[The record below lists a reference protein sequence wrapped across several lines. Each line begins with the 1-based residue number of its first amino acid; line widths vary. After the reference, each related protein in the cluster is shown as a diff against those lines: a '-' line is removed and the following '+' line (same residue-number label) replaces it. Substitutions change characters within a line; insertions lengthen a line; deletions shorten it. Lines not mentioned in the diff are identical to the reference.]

1 MLHRQPRNYMV
12 GAAALTRGLPYC
24 PSRRASQVIRPTA
37 SSHGRA
43 EIAATGEGS
52 DAATRLVISSS
63 FTLAIQVQTSIRS
76 INMLCLERLSPS
88 LLSLKQLEHL
98 DLSSNFLA
106 KPSSRMSLFLGNM
119 DNLRYLNLS
128 GIPFTGTV
136 PPQLGN
142 LSKLQYLDLGKSY
155 EMYSTDITWLTNL
168 PVLQYLDMSGVNL
181 SAVHDWPQ
189 NLNMIP
195 SLRVII
201 LSSCSLD
208 STNQSILYFNL
219 TKLES
224 LDLSWNIFNHK
235 IGSSWFWK
243 AKGLKYLNLHGS
255 SLFGHLDNALENMT
269 SLQFLDLSYNYN
281 NNLAWTGNLT
291 RNCSFEMVGNL
302 KNLCSLEILDLT
314 SNYIS
319 GDITVFMERFPQ
331 CTWEKLQGLHLGYNN
346 FSGTLTNFIGNFIN
360 LRRLELNSNNLNGRI
375 PPSLGNCTR
384 LTIIDISG
392 NKMAGPLPQQVQ
404 YLTSLSTLHVNSN
417 NLSGSLPTGIGA
429 LAKLTYLDISNNH
442 FSD

>member
-1 MLHRQPRNYMV
+1 MQFTTSPLLTLLIVITNLILFFADASQAAQKLHGGSCSPDER
-12 GAAALTRGLPYC
+12 AALLSFKKG
-24 PSRRASQVIRPTA
+24 I
-37 SSHGRA
+37 
-43 EIAATGEGS
+43 TG
-52 DAATRLVISSS
+52 DPANRLVSWKGRDCCHWRGVRCSNNTGHIIKLHLGNPSTDIYKKHQYPL
-63 FTLAIQVQTSIRS
+63 FGEI
-76 INMLCLERLSPS
+76 SPS

-155 EMYSTDITWLTNL
+155 EMYSTEITWLTNL

-189 NLNMIP
+189 KLNMIP

-291 RNCSFEMVGNL
+291 KNCSFEIFAVW
-302 KNLCSLEILDLT
+302 KSWTSPVIILVETLQYLWRGFR
-314 SNYIS
+314 NAHGRNCRGCIS
-319 GDITVFMERFPQ
+319 V
-331 CTWEKLQGLHLGYNN
+331 
-346 FSGTLTNFIGNFIN
+346 
-360 LRRLELNSNNLNGRI
+360 
-375 PPSLGNCTR
+375 
-384 LTIIDISG
+384 TIISVE
-392 NKMAGPLPQQVQ
+392 P
-404 YLTSLSTLHVNSN
+404 
-417 NLSGSLPTGIGA
+417 
-429 LAKLTYLDISNNH
+429 
-442 FSD
+442 